1 MAKITSNMV
10 IKVEGLNYS
19 HFRANKS
26 SIPALELN
34 RLKKRLKDAQKLH
47 ESFLTYKDD
56 SAKRDEDTLQQVR
69 DYFKRGYIGPDLN
82 SNLKDLNYTY
92 ADRQN
97 LRHILWQPGH
107 LNFYPRENVKITKDT
122 TNKEIH
128 QICNESADI
137 YENDHFITVIKEFE
151 KDIARFDRDD
161 YYLWLCPDSQYTITV
176 YSDDCSNAKELYEK
190 LKAKKTLDVV
200 FHVENDASSYR
211 ATKVD
216 ILEES

>member
-1 MAKITSNMV
+1 MAKITTNMV

-69 DYFKRGYIGPDLN
+69 DYFKRGDIGPDLN
-82 SNLKDLNYTY
+82 YNLKELNYTY

-97 LRHILWQPGH
+97 LSHILWQPGH
-107 LNFYPRENVKITKDT
+107 LNFYPRGNIKITKDT

-128 QICNESADI
+128 QICAESADI
-137 YENDHFITVIKEFE
+137 YENDCFIAVIKKFE
-151 KDIARFDRDD
+151 KDIERFNRDD

-176 YSDDCSNAKELYEK
+176 YSKDCSNAKELYEK